1 MSEAKDRAQIGKY
14 AAENGNAAAVHKYG
28 VGESTA
34 RLFKTKFLA
43 ALSAQMKK
51 GDSEP
56 VTAIAPGR
64 RGRPLLLEELD
75 KKVQAYVRAL
85 RDAGS
90 SVGFSIVIAAA
101 EGIVTAHDRTQLNFL
116 MRIYSLIWT
125 RLVDRYFPLLQVTIP
140 MCLIPYNTMC
150 FIIHL

>member
-14 AAENGNAAAVHKYG
+14 AAENGNAAAVHKYS

-34 RLFKTKFLA
+34 CLFKTEYLA

-64 RGRPLLLEELD
+64 
-75 KKVQAYVRAL
+75 
-85 RDAGS
+85 
-90 SVGFSIVIAAA
+90 
-101 EGIVTAHDRTQLNFL
+101 
-116 MRIYSLIWT
+116 
-125 RLVDRYFPLLQVTIP
+125 
-140 MCLIPYNTMC
+140 
-150 FIIHL
+150 